1 MKKVKWL
8 ENAVFY
14 NIYPQSFY
22 DSNDD
27 GIGDLNG
34 ITEKLDYVKDMGFN
48 AIWLNPFYESSFR
61 DAGYDVTD
69 YYKVAERYGTIQ
81 DFENLC
87 KKAHELG
94 IKVCIDL
101 VAGHTSLEC
110 EWFKQSAQVEV
121 NEYTN
126 RYIWTPSWDNVYN
139 GQCIAGYSDR
149 NGCYMKNYY
158 YCQPA
163 LNYGFA
169 QIDEPD
175 WQLPPD
181 HPDCLATKAAL
192 VDIMEYWL
200 GKGCDGFRVDMANSL
215 IKNDPTGEGIVKF
228 WNEIRKM
235 FDEKYPECI
244 LISEW
249 SKPSQAIKAGFHI
262 DFMLHFNTNAY
273 NSLLRAEEGRN
284 VNKAYIGNSFF
295 HASGKGD
302 IAAFLEDYLKEYNST
317 KDRGYISIPT
327 GNHDLPRV
335 SIGRN
340 NKELELVNAFV
351 LTLPGVP
358 FVYYGDEIGMK
369 YAANIPSKE
378 GGYNRTGSRTPMQW
392 DNTKNH
398 GFSKADAERIYLPTD
413 HTENAPT
420 VADQYHD
427 ENSLLN
433 ITKKLIAVRK
443 SSKALCAEGSIEF
456 LNKENRGYPLIY
468 SRSYGD
474 EKYMICINPTNQIQ
488 TFAAELNFETVMQN
502 SEFHYEDNVFTLQPV
517 SFAILK
523 VKQ

>member
-1 MKKVKWL
+1 MRKVKWL
-8 ENAVFY
+8 EDAVFY

-69 YYKVAERYGTIQ
+69 FYKVAERYGTIQ

-87 KKAHELG
+87 MKAHELD

-192 VDIMEYWL
+192 IDIMEYWL
-200 GKGCDGFRVDMANSL
+200 GKGCDGFRVDM
-215 IKNDPTGEGIVKF
+215 
-228 WNEIRKM
+228 
-235 FDEKYPECI
+235 
-244 LISEW
+244 
-249 SKPSQAIKAGFHI
+249 
-262 DFMLHFNTNAY
+262 
-273 NSLLRAEEGRN
+273 
-284 VNKAYIGNSFF
+284 
-295 HASGKGD
+295 
-302 IAAFLEDYLKEYNST
+302 T
-317 KDRGYISIPT
+317 K
-327 GNHDLPRV
+327 
-335 SIGRN
+335 
-340 NKELELVNAFV
+340 
-351 LTLPGVP
+351 
-358 FVYYGDEIGMK
+358 
-369 YAANIPSKE
+369 
-378 GGYNRTGSRTPMQW
+378 
-392 DNTKNH
+392 
-398 GFSKADAERIYLPTD
+398 
-413 HTENAPT
+413 
-420 VADQYHD
+420 
-427 ENSLLN
+427 
-433 ITKKLIAVRK
+433 
-443 SSKALCAEGSIEF
+443 
-456 LNKENRGYPLIY
+456 
-468 SRSYGD
+468 
-474 EKYMICINPTNQIQ
+474 
-488 TFAAELNFETVMQN
+488 
-502 SEFHYEDNVFTLQPV
+502 
-517 SFAILK
+517 
-523 VKQ
+523 